1 MLGASLD
8 ASTKS
13 FGPPSCSPR
22 RRDRRARRGEGLGRL
37 RERLGRERARLQ
49 AHFHEVLLELRGRDV
64 TQLGAPQRAARE
76 RLIEELARYAR
87 EGRFPRNYVSRA
99 PLPIFIDPHGTRCAM
114 ARLIEST
121 GHAALVARVA
131 THRNFALIRELE
143 GDAALRAWLDEFGLT
158 AAEAGR
164 IQPEYC
170 FVTKAEDCFCNQLS
184 SESTVNAVLEGVVV
198 KGPNPDEVGVRVDAV
213 HGTTTS
219 KVGDTVTADFVP
231 HGSVASIGHP
241 VLVAQ
246 EGEFN
251 TLFSLDPD
259 DQFVATC
266 SSEVPPLAK
275 EAAIAGLLAES
286 DAQCIAALKED
297 SAVWGESI
305 CDDNSGCGCVAQE
318 RGAGGELFV
327 ATALLLAFARR
338 RRRR

>member
-1 MLGASLD
+1 MFGASLD
-8 ASTKS
+8 TSTES
-13 FGPPSCSPR
+13 FGPPSRSPR
-22 RRDRRARRGEGLGRL
+22 RRHRRPQL

-49 AHFHEVLLELRGRDV
+49 AHFHEVLLELRRRDV
-64 TQLGAPQRAARE
+64 THLGAPQRAARG

-87 EGRFPRNYVSRA
+87 EGRFPRNYVSRE

-121 GHAALVARVA
+121 GHAALAARVA
-131 THRNFALIRELE
+131 THRNFALIRELA
-143 GDAALRAWLDEFGLT
+143 GDAALQAWLDEFGLT

-170 FVTKAEDCFCNQLS
+170 FLTKADDCFCNQRAF
-184 SESTVNAVLEGVVV
+184 ETTYNAVLEGVVV
-198 KGPNPDEVGVRVDAV
+198 KGPSPDAVEVRVDAV
-213 HGTTTS
+213 HGTTTA
-219 KVGDTVTADFVP
+219 KVGDTVTADIVP
-231 HGSVASIGHP
+231 HGSEAPIGQP

-246 EGEFN
+246 ADDYN
-251 TLFSLDPD
+251 TLFSLETE

-266 SSEVPPLAK
+266 DSEVPPLAK

-286 DAQCIAALKED
+286 DAQCVAALKED
-297 SAVWGESI
+297 SSVWGESI
-305 CDDNSGCGCVAQE
+305 CDDNSGCGCVARE
-318 RGAGGELFV
+318 RGTGGELFV